1 MNHSECITR
10 TGRRLIG
17 LAGLLLVAGAALLPG
32 ETQAQAVVC
41 ANVVLAGETG
51 ADSDND
57 GFTDFQECTAVV
69 TLGQTTATVRT
80 FPWCGTPNADGGL
93 PMRDQCMDPD
103 SKDLFAILQPA
114 ATGSLLPAVQSP
126 GSTTPFNPF
135 LPFTAYGIN
144 FIGLNALGVAV
155 HTLNPL
161 EAQLNRTVSASVAG
175 LPAPKAVKVAESVDL
190 NGTIL
195 GNCQY
200 GTPFGLDGCIIFTA
214 RTQNFIN
221 SSCGSATIQ
230 TPAGATTTAQDVLW
244 AYSTFLVLHEAGHSL
259 GGLTGEYNSRFGGY
273 HYKPGAGLVMEQ
285 AVTYTLKGGKCTFYI
300 SPNWNLT
307 LDPPAV
313 RLK

>member
-10 TGRRLIG
+10 TGRIA
-17 LAGLLLVAGAALLPG
+17 LAGLVLILGAALLP
-32 ETQAQAVVC
+32 TQAQAQVPTVVC
-41 ANVVLAGETG
+41 ANVLTDTG

-69 TLGQTTATVRT
+69 TLGQSSDTVRT
-80 FPWCGTPNADGGL
+80 FPWCGTPNADGIL
-93 PMRDQCMDPD
+93 PSRDRCMDPN
-103 SKDLFAILQPA
+103 SKDLFAIVQPA
-114 ATGSLLPAVQSP
+114 AAGSLLPAVQAP

-144 FIGLNALGVAV
+144 FIGLNSLGVAV
-155 HTLNPL
+155 HTLRPL
-161 EAQLNRTVSASVAG
+161 EAALDRTVATAVAG
-175 LPAPKAVKVAESVDL
+175 LPAPKAIKVAESVDL

-200 GTPFGLDGCIIFTA
+200 GLPSGLDGCVIFTA
-214 RTQNFIN
+214 RTRNFIN
-221 SSCGSATIQ
+221 SSCGAATVQ
-230 TPAGATTTAQDVLW
+230 TPGGVTSTPQEVLW

-273 HYKPGAGLVMEQ
+273 HYKPGAGLVMDQ
-285 AVTYTLKGGKCTFYI
+285 AVTYTVKGGKCTFYI
-300 SPNWNLT
+300 APNWNLT
-307 LDPPAV
+307 LDPQSV